1 MRLADALF
9 NWLQIRVVMDLRKN
23 DRSASDTEAFFQQIL
38 REDHKIDQ
46 LQVQI
51 EEGRYLVTYTIDN
64 EQHEMTFDREA
75 VDVLLTAI
83 QNEPKYA
90 DQGKVSR

>member
-90 DQGKVSR
+90 D

>member
-51 EEGRYLVTYTIDN
+51 EESRYLVTYTIDN

-90 DQGKVSR
+90 D

>member
-64 EQHEMTFDREA
+64 EQHEMAFDREA

-90 DQGKVSR
+90 D

>member
-1 MRLADALF
+1 MVANSSCHGFA
-9 NWLQIRVVMDLRKN
+9 KK
-23 DRSASDTEAFFQQIL
+23 RSFCKRYRGFFQQIL

-90 DQGKVSR
+90 D

>member
-51 EEGRYLVTYTIDN
+51 EEGRYLVTYTINN

-90 DQGKVSR
+90 D